1 MFLGLP
7 ISSIFLLP
15 VGGLSPEPHMIFASG
30 QWVGEWVD
38 WVVVW
43 LGGWVVRRTEHLI
56 MLRRR
61 LDYEA

>member
-1 MFLGLP
+1 
-7 ISSIFLLP
+7 
-15 VGGLSPEPHMIFASG
+15 MIFASG

-38 WVVVW
+38 WVVGW